1 MYIEKLKLTN
11 FRNYESLDVS
21 FSSTLNIIYG
31 SNGSGKSNVIEAIY
45 LLALTKSFRITNDK
59 YLINKGKDST
69 TIEGKITKN
78 NDESDYKVKISTE
91 GKKVEIDNNKINK
104 NLFKC
109 IICTLLHKNFLLL
122 KVLTKKE
129 IIYIKS

>member
-45 LLALTKSFRITNDK
+45 LLALTKSFRTGSDIN
-59 YLINKGKDST
+59 LIKKGASLAEIKGE
-69 TIEGKITKN
+69 I
-78 NDESDYKVKISTE
+78 ISNEKTRYQIDLSEE
-91 GKKVEIDNNKINK
+91 GKKVYINSDKVGKISDYVSNI
-104 NLFKC
+104 NIVLFNVSS
-109 IICTLLHKNFLLL
+109 IF
-122 KVLTKKE
+122 
-129 IIYIKS
+129 